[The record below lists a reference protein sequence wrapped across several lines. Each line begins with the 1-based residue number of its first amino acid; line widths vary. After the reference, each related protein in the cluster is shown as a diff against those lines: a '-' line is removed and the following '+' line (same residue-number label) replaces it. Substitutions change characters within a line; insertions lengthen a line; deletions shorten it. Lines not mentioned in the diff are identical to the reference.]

1 MILNSVRSLES
12 WFRYDYGDD
21 GEVGIKDNV
30 DDGFRVFVGHQEIGC
45 QSQHVEDPLSHDNRF

>member
-1 MILNSVRSLES
+1 MISFEG

-30 DDGFRVFVGHQEIGC
+30 DDGFRVFVGHQEVAC
-45 QSQHVEDPLSHDNRF
+45 QTQHVEDPLSHDNRF